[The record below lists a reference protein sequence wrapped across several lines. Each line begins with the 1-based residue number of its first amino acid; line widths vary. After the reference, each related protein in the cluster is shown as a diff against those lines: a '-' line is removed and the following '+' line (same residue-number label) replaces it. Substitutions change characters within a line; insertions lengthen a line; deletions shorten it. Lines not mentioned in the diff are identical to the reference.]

1 MKALKYVVMIA
12 LSLALVF
19 VVGCGQDKSKSQEQP
34 ISQEKG
40 SVQTQTKSNEPRILE
55 KKIIGTRKVGLT
67 KPRIQTIEERKV
79 EKTLPNGQKIIEI
92 NYYDAETGNQILNYN
107 PDRKKA
113 DVSLK
118 NEGKQVAEFKSN

>member
-34 ISQEKG
+34 VSQEKG

-118 NEGKQVAEFKSN
+118 NEGKEVAE

>member
-34 ISQEKG
+34 VSQEKG

-113 DVSLK
+113 DVGLK
-118 NEGKQVAEFKSN
+118 NEGKKVAEFISN

>member
-34 ISQEKG
+34 VSQEKG

-113 DVSLK
+113 DVGLK
-118 NEGKQVAEFKSN
+118 NEGKKVAEFESN

>member
-34 ISQEKG
+34 VSQEKG
-40 SVQTQTKSNEPRILE
+40 PVQTQTKSNEPRILE

-79 EKTLPNGQKIIEI
+79 EKTLPNGQKVIEI

-118 NEGKQVAEFKSN
+118 NEGKEVAEFKSN

>member
-34 ISQEKG
+34 VSQEKG

-113 DVSLK
+113 YVSLK
-118 NEGKQVAEFKSN
+118 NEGKEVAEFKSN

>member
-34 ISQEKG
+34 VSQEKG

-118 NEGKQVAEFKSN
+118 NEGKEVAEFKSN

>member
-12 LSLALVF
+12 LSLELVF

-34 ISQEKG
+34 VSQEKG

-118 NEGKQVAEFKSN
+118 NEGKKVAEFKSN

>member
-1 MKALKYVVMIA
+1 MKALKYVVMMA

-19 VVGCGQDKSKSQEQP
+19 VVGCSQEKPKSQEQP
-34 ISQEKG
+34 VSQEKA
-40 SVQTQTKSNEPRILE
+40 SVQTQSKSNEPKILE

-67 KPRIQTIEERKV
+67 KQRIQTIEERKV

-107 PDRKKA
+107 PDRQKA
-113 DVSLK
+113 DVGLK
-118 NEGKQVAEFKSN
+118 NEGKNVSEFKSK

>member
-34 ISQEKG
+34 VSQEKG

-107 PDRKKA
+107 PYRKKA

-118 NEGKQVAEFKSN
+118 NEGKEVAEFKSN

>member
-34 ISQEKG
+34 VSQEKG

-79 EKTLPNGQKIIEI
+79 EKTLPNGQKVIEI

-118 NEGKQVAEFKSN
+118 NEGKEVAEFKSN

>member
-34 ISQEKG
+34 VSQEKG
-40 SVQTQTKSNEPRILE
+40 PVQTQTKSNEPRILE

-67 KPRIQTIEERKV
+67 KSRIQTIEERKV

-118 NEGKQVAEFKSN
+118 NEGKKVAEFKSN

>member
-1 MKALKYVVMIA
+1 MKALKYVVMMA

-19 VVGCGQDKSKSQEQP
+19 VVGCSQEKTKSQEQP
-34 ISQEKG
+34 VSQEKA
-40 SVQTQTKSNEPRILE
+40 SVQTQNKSNEPKILE

-107 PDRKKA
+107 PDRQKA
-113 DVSLK
+113 DVGLK
-118 NEGKQVAEFKSN
+118 NEGKNVSEFKSK

>member
-34 ISQEKG
+34 VSQEKG
-40 SVQTQTKSNEPRILE
+40 PVQAQTKSNEPRILE

-113 DVSLK
+113 DVGLK
-118 NEGKQVAEFKSN
+118 NEGKKVAEFKSN

>member
-34 ISQEKG
+34 VSQEKG

-92 NYYDAETGNQILNYN
+92 NYYDAETGSQILNYN
-107 PDRKKA
+107 PDGKKA

-118 NEGKQVAEFKSN
+118 NEGKEVAEFKSN